1 MKIKVCGMKF
11 PDNINELKKLP
22 IDYMGLIL
30 YPKSV
35 RYFFGEDKELSV
47 EAKKEALFEIPPHI
61 KKVGVFVNDDPM
73 HISFCIK
80 HMKLDA
86 IQLHGSESELDC
98 DLMRDLHPNTEL
110 IKAFNVS
117 VASDFDQAKD
127 YEGLVDFF
135 LFDTKT
141 PQHGGSGQKF
151 DWSILDAYKGNTP
164 FFLSGGISSDDV
176 EAIKRIKHP
185 LFYGIDLNS
194 KFETAPGLKNI
205 QLLQQFIKALK
216 DEQN

>member
-1 MKIKVCGMKF
+1 MKY
-11 PDNINELKKLP
+11 PDNIIELIKLP

-30 YPKSV
+30 FPKST
-35 RYFFGEDKELSV
+35 RYFLEEDKEV
-47 EAKKEALFEIPPHI
+47 NIEARKEALSKIPPHI

-80 HMKLDA
+80 RMKLDA

-98 DLMRDLHPNTEL
+98 ELMKDLHPNTEL

-117 VASDFDQAKD
+117 VASDFDQVKD
-127 YEGLVDFF
+127 YEGLVDYF

-164 FFLSGGISSDDV
+164 FFLSGGISADDV
-176 EAIKRIKHP
+176 DAIKRIKHP
-185 LFYGIDLNS
+185 LFIGVDLNS
-194 KFETAPGLKNI
+194 KFEMAPGLKNI